1 MSRIVFIGAGAIGTA
16 LGNILAAREDHT
28 VTLHTIEHQVL
39 QDISETHINTRYFPT
54 ISLHPKLSATGDTE
68 IFKNADLLFLAIPS
82 VVMMDYLLSI
92 REHIP
97 GGILLVNLAK
107 GFGCNHKPIP
117 HCIHDKFPNPVSTL
131 KGPSFARDIIN
142 RVPTAFTIGSEN
154 PSNSAVIREVFRG
167 TTIHLDETNDVTGV
181 EILSILK
188 NIYAIAIGIAD
199 AQFDSPNLRFMLL
212 GKAFREMRR
221 VLITS
226 GGNEETLFRY
236 CGYGD
241 FTLTSLND
249 LSRNRTLGLLIGK
262 GFFTEN
268 VSHGLVLEGI
278 TAVNIFHE
286 KLSGITD
293 VSREFPIIGELW
305 KIFNTRYHIPD
316 FVKNI
321 LDIEEA

>member
-1 MSRIVFIGAGAIGTA
+1 MSRIVFIGAGAIGTS

-28 VTLHTIEHQVL
+28 VTLHTVENRVL
-39 QDISETHINTRYFPT
+39 QDISGTHINSRYFPT
-54 ISLHPKLSATGDTE
+54 IRLHPKLRATGDNGV
-68 IFKNADLLFLAIPS
+68 FKDADVLFLAIPS
-82 VVMMDYLLSI
+82 AVMMDYLHSI
-92 REHIP
+92 QEHIP
-97 GGILLVNLAK
+97 GDTLLVNLAK
-107 GFGCNHKPIP
+107 GFGCDQKPIP
-117 HCIHDKFPNPVSTL
+117 QCIRDKFPNPVSTL

-142 RVPTAFTIGSEN
+142 RIPTAFTIGSEN
-154 PSNSAVIREVFRG
+154 PACTAAIRDVFRG
-167 TTIHLDETNDVTGV
+167 TTIHLDETTDVTGV

-221 VLITS
+221 VLIAS

-278 TAVNIFHE
+278 TAVNIFYE
-286 KLSGITD
+286 KLSGETD
-293 VSREFPIIGELW
+293 ISREFPIIGELW
-305 KIFNTRYHIPD
+305 KIFNTRYDIPD